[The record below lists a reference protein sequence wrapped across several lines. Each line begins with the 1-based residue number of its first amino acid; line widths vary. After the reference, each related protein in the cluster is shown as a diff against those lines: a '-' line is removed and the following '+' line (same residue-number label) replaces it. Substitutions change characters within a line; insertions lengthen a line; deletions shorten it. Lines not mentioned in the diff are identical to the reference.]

1 MHGSE
6 TQQLLTH
13 VQVRNLAITA
23 GVSAAIDITGFNEV
37 VFLSNFVGATKL
49 ELEVSADGTTAWTAF
64 KPNYYT
70 SEAQKYPAE
79 GDAVN
84 FKYDATTTALKPFGA
99 ISIYGQG
106 RESGIGKG
114 IPKFFRVKAT
124 GATSVIALMSQASWK
139 PAAQPE
145 FVAAETKGAI

>member
-64 KPNYYT
+64 KPN
-70 SEAQKYPAE
+70 
-79 GDAVN
+79 
-84 FKYDATTTALKPFGA
+84 
-99 ISIYGQG
+99 
-106 RESGIGKG
+106 
-114 IPKFFRVKAT
+114 
-124 GATSVIALMSQASWK
+124 
-139 PAAQPE
+139 
-145 FVAAETKGAI
+145 